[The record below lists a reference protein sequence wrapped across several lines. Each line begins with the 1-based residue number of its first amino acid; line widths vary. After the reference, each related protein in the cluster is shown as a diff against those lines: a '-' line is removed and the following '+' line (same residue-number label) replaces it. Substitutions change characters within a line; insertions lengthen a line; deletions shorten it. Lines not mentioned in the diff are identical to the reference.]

1 MRTLVESLKR
11 LYAAGKTDEEKIREM
26 ATDGKVSPEEAEYI
40 LGKEITKEEEESL
53 ISGVQS

>member
-26 ATDGKVSPEEAEYI
+26 AAGGKISSEEAEYI
-40 LGKEITKEEEESL
+40 LGKEM
-53 ISGVQS
+53 

>member
-26 ATDGKVSPEEAEYI
+26 GNDGKVSPEEAEYI
-40 LGKEITKEEEESL
+40 LGKEDWA
-53 ISGVQS
+53 